1 MKRKLRNSECGVRN
15 ESPLRTSSFI
25 LHPGFADASVA
36 FPATLSTFPDNHEAL
51 SRGCSSFSSAFSLVE
66 VLAAIAIIGIVTF
79 LAIPNIVR
87 VKQDGEDNLARARA
101 ETLNM
106 AIASYVQAAG
116 TNAAATAWNAT
127 NADGRYNLLRPYIS
141 FSEASLTAFT
151 PSGYSFS
158 LPTNIVPMTNKTTIS
173 NSLRATNIY
182 Y

>member
-1 MKRKLRNSECGVRN
+1 MRVA
-15 ESPLRTSSFI
+15 SPFPSRTSSFI
-25 LHPGFADASVA
+25 LHP
-36 FPATLSTFPDNHEAL
+36 
-51 SRGCSSFSSAFSLVE
+51 SSLSSAFSLVE

-106 AIASYVQAAG
+106 AIASYVQAVG
-116 TNAAATAWNAT
+116 TNSAATAWNAT
-127 NADGRYNLLRPYIS
+127 NADGRYSLLRPYIS
-141 FSEASLTAFT
+141 FSEATLTAFT

-158 LPTNIVPMTNKTTIS
+158 LPPSIVPMTNKTTIS
-173 NSLRATNIY
+173 NSLKATNIY

>member
-1 MKRKLRNSECGVRN
+1 MKCEMRAERSETDCRRQPEGRAC
-15 ESPLRTSSFI
+15 ESNAKCETPEDRRCSGLISSFI
-25 LHPGFADASVA
+25 LHP
-36 FPATLSTFPDNHEAL
+36 
-51 SRGCSSFSSAFSLVE
+51 SFFSYAFSLVE

-106 AIASYVQAAG
+106 AIASYVQAVG
-116 TNAAATAWNAT
+116 TNTAATAWSGA
-127 NADGRYNLLRPYIS
+127 NADGRYSLIRPYVS

-158 LPTNIVPMTNKTTIS
+158 LPENIIPMTNKTTIS
-173 NSLRATNIY
+173 NSLKATNIY